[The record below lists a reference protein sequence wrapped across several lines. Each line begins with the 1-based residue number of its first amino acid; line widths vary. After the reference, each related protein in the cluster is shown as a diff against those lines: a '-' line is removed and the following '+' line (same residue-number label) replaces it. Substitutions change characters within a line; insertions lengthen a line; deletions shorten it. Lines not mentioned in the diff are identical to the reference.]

1 MSAKKY
7 LSLDYGSSRIGIA
20 LGDDQ
25 IKIAVPQE
33 TITSNNESI
42 SKIAKLAKL
51 EDVEKI
57 VVGYPRNQ
65 SGEPTKQTA
74 EVEAFVQELRQVFP
88 EVVFQ
93 DESVTSVLAEER
105 LKSCGKA
112 YDKADIDA
120 MSAVIILEDF
130 LENL

>member
-33 TITSNNESI
+33 TITSDNESI
-42 SKIAKLAKL
+42 GKIAKLAKL
-51 EDVEKI
+51 EGVEKI

-74 EVEAFVQELRQVFP
+74 EVEAFVQKLRQAFP

-105 LKSCGKA
+105 LKSYGKI

-120 MSAVIILEDF
+120 MAAVIILEDF